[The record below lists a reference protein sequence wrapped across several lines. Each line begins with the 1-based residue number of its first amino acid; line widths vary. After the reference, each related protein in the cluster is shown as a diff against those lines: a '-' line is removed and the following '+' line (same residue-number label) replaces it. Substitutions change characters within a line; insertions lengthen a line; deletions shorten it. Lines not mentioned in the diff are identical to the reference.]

1 MAAPQPTQVARGPV
15 SRDHRGH
22 GALPLDG
29 RRGGLRACHETTSGQ
44 RRMAWEHQ
52 IGTRPEGLGGRPWY
66 AALGNMDGSKGVA
79 QSVCIFVS
87 HLHPQKTSAQRTAGG
102 QMAQGR
108 VSASHSPATC
118 KATPTPALQG

>member
-1 MAAPQPTQVARGPV
+1 MHRLVNSMFIFHFMWKERWLEGMPRDDFWAAAN
-15 SRDHRGH
+15 
-22 GALPLDG
+22 
-29 RRGGLRACHETTSGQ
+29 
-44 RRMAWEHQ
+44 
-52 IGTRPEGLGGRPWY
+52 GLGAPDWNQTGRSGGKALY
-66 AALGNMDGSKGVA
+66 AALGTMDGSKGVA